1 MTPNLELLLA
11 LAFGNL
17 GLMLLGGRSRLAG
30 GLSVILYALQLW
42 VLVMLMPVV
51 AAGGV
56 AQGLG
61 FEVFGWSLRW
71 ELNGLGWFFAVITV
85 GIALFSAWFTAG
97 AWSGKGTTNRPWAFH
112 LTLAAN
118 VAAMLLL
125 LASRDLLTLFVGWEL
140 VTWAGY
146 AMMIQSGGP
155 ATKAAYRYLIY
166 GVAGG
171 LAVLAAVVLIQ
182 VRAGGLDFDTVAA
195 WMHGVSNGTAWILM
209 LLLGAGFGI
218 KMALLPFHR
227 WQAEAYGE
235 SPGPAAAFL
244 GAISSR
250 MGLFGLLIVL
260 VHFVGL
266 ARLDTLLLP
275 MIGLDARV
283 LWMWLSALTI
293 IIPTFIALRQNDAR
307 MLLAW
312 HGIGQGGYMLL
323 GVLVGSEL
331 GVAGGLMH
339 VFNYASYQ
347 AVLFLSVAAVV
358 YRTGTAHLD
367 RLGGLIT
374 RMPLSYVAMLFG
386 IIGLAGLPP
395 MNGFV
400 SKWMIYKAL
409 LDAEMPLLF
418 VATVIGTLGTI
429 LSVFKLIHNVFL
441 GQLRVEHEQIRE
453 VPFSM
458 WGPMIALSLIVFF
471 TGYMP
476 GLVLDLVTVA
486 QTSLGFAALDYHLGG
501 FVTATGNLNMLVVVS
516 VLLVGMGLGAVIF
529 LLGGNKSKRVHQLD
543 NYAGGHF
550 LTATVPYHYSH
561 NFYAGL
567 QRLIGP
573 WYITI
578 IKRTESG
585 IAALTNTLAAG
596 SDGLY
601 RTAYTPILMLAAT
614 VLGLALVL

>member
-1 MTPNLELLLA
+1 MIPSLDLLLA

-17 GLMLLGGRSRLAG
+17 GLMLLAGRNPTAG
-30 GLSVILYALQLW
+30 LLSMILYALQGW
-42 VLVMLMPVV
+42 VLVMLMPALAEG
-51 AAGGV
+51 AAS
-56 AQGLG
+56 GLA
-61 FEVFGWSLRW
+61 FQVFGWSLSW
-71 ELNGLGWFFAVITV
+71 ELNGLGWFFAIITV
-85 GIALFSAWFTAG
+85 GAAFFSAWFAAG
-97 AWSGKGTTNRPWAFH
+97 AWGVQGTRSPWAFH
-112 LTLAAN
+112 VTLAAN

-125 LASRDLLTLFVGWEL
+125 LASRDLLTLFIGWEL

-155 ATKAAYRYLIY
+155 ATRAAYKYLIY

-182 VRAGGLDFDTVAA
+182 VQAGGLGFAAVAA
-195 WMHGVSNGTAWILM
+195 WMPGISTGMLWALM
-209 LLLGAGFGI
+209 LLLGVGFGI
-218 KMALLPFHR
+218 KMAFLPFHR

-250 MGLFGLLIVL
+250 MGLFGLLILL
-260 VHFVGL
+260 VHFIGL
-266 ARLDTLLLP
+266 ARLDELLLP
-275 MIGLDARV
+275 LIGLDARI

-293 IIPTFIALRQNDAR
+293 IIPTFIALKQNDAR

-331 GVAGGLMH
+331 GVAGGLLH
-339 VFNYASYQ
+339 VFNYATYQ
-347 AVLFLSVAAVV
+347 AVLFLVMGAVV

-374 RMPLSYVAMLFG
+374 RMPLSYVAMLFA

-400 SKWMIYKAL
+400 SKWMVYKAL
-409 LDAEMPLLF
+409 LDEGLPLLF
-418 VATVIGTLGTI
+418 VAAVIGTLGTI

-458 WGPMIALSLIVFF
+458 WGPMIALSLIVFI

-476 GLVLDLVTVA
+476 GLALDLVMVA

-501 FVTATGNLNMLVVVS
+501 FVTDTGNLNMLAVVS
-516 VLLVGMGLGAVIF
+516 VLLLGMGIGAGIF

-550 LTATVPYHYSH
+550 LTTEVRYHYSH
-561 NFYAGL
+561 HFYAGL
-567 QRLIGP
+567 LRLIGP
-573 WYITI
+573 WYITL
-578 IKRTESG
+578 IKRLEGG
-585 IAALTNTLAAG
+585 IAALTDTLAAG